1 MPVKSCGNRKQPGST
16 IRHRQESGA
25 VHWASVSCLATAG
38 DLRVVSRKDSALVSE
53 WVFVS
58 VQTRGA

>member
-1 MPVKSCGNRKQPGST
+1 MKICGNQKQPGSP

-25 VHWASVSCLATAG
+25 VHWASASCLATAG
-38 DLRVVSRKDSALVSE
+38 DRVGCEKDLALVSE

-58 VQTRGA
+58 VQTWGA